1 MDRHAVPHLR
11 IVVAVTLAAILGFAA
26 VSGWVLVFSADEVTK
41 GAIIGT
47 WQNVALLA
55 FGFWLGSSSAG
66 KAQATPPTFQPP
78 DEEMPS

>member
-1 MDRHAVPHLR
+1 MAGRIPHLR

-26 VSGWVLVFSADEVTK
+26 VSGWVLVNSADEVTK

-66 KAQATPPTFQPP
+66 KARP
-78 DEEMPS
+78 DESEGGTP

>member
-11 IVVAVTLAAILGFAA
+11 IVVAVTLAAILGFGA
-26 VSGWVLVFSADEVTK
+26 VSGWVMVYSADEVTK
-41 GAIIGT
+41 GTIIAT

-66 KAQATPPTFQPP
+66 KARP
-78 DEEMPS
+78 DEVEGETP